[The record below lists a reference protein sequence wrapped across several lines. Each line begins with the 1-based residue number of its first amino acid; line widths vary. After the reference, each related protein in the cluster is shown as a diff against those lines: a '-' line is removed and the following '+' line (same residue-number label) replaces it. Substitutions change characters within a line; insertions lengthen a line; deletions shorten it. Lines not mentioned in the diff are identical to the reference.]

1 VREAPIGLENDGLPR
16 LDGLLAEGAAQ
27 VVVHTSFRLRRAP
40 RAEQERRGR
49 GTVVLAVS
57 FFLALRFLSLLQ
69 PAGFP
74 LLRAL
79 PPASVLSRPPLQSA
93 SSPWLFPNEAGKPLH
108 IANVRDRAWRS
119 ALRRA
124 ELRYRSFYQTRHT
137 FVTLMLEAGES
148 PAWIARQLG
157 HTTPEML
164 FRRYHRFIPDFD
176 APGRVGGD
184 SVAARARL
192 VSGERDSFVTIK
204 GRGATDARNPPMIGA
219 ADRIRTGDV
228 QLGKLAFCH

>member
-1 VREAPIGLENDGLPR
+1 VREAPIGLEDDGLPR

-57 FFLALRFLSLLQ
+57 CFLVLRFLSTSRV
-69 PAGFP
+69 PA
-74 LLRAL
+74 LTRATSCLRL
-79 PPASVLSRPPLQSA
+79 ERPPLQSA

-164 FRRYHRFIPDFD
+164 FRRYRRFIPNLRRRD
-176 APGRVGGD
+176 G
-184 SVAARARL
+184 SAATRWL
-192 VSGERDSFVTIK
+192 QER
-204 GRGATDARNPPMIGA
+204 G
-219 ADRIRTGDV
+219 
-228 QLGKLAFCH
+228 L

>member
-1 VREAPIGLENDGLPR
+1 
-16 LDGLLAEGAAQ
+16 
-27 VVVHTSFRLRRAP
+27 
-40 RAEQERRGR
+40 
-49 GTVVLAVS
+49 
-57 FFLALRFLSLLQ
+57 
-69 PAGFP
+69 
-74 LLRAL
+74 
-79 PPASVLSRPPLQSA
+79 LSRPPLQSA

-164 FRRYHRFIPDFD
+164 FRRYRRFIPNLRRRD
-176 APGRVGGD
+176 G
-184 SVAARARL
+184 SAATRWL
-192 VSGERDSFVTIK
+192 QER
-204 GRGATDARNPPMIGA
+204 G
-219 ADRIRTGDV
+219 
-228 QLGKLAFCH
+228 L